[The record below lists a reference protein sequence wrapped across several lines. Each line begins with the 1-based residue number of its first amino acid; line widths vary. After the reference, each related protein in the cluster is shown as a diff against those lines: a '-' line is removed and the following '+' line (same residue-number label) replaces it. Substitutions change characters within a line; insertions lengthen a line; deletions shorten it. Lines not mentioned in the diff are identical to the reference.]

1 MSRLSYLS
9 IVVISL
15 LITLLVSR
23 IVPKKTF
30 DRHVIEVDSVWHTEE
45 ACQDY
50 LVDVNGD
57 LEIEKI
63 RHRNINKPGQSIEL
77 HQKSG
82 VKVIGIFNESEIF
95 VSKSLYFADVNGDSS
110 LEILFVTAVANKV
123 SLYIFENFFPNS
135 GSPPESITQVDLD
148 TIGYINQ
155 HPDVTNSRILS
166 VGADIYLDL
175 QAGYSIQPR
184 RFYSYNFLS
193 HKLRKSPLNSI
204 TVHDFEIINSVN
216 RRFILAKKTIAT
228 ANTFSIDQL
237 DAFRNSANA
246 DSNKAYERIK
256 DQCYQYGDFAAYTL
270 LLNDSLQFAFEP
282 ISWDGWSKFTSSVFV
297 VIDKLPMIVSIVND
311 RKDDMRSWITTFD
324 FHGRKQK
331 EVEVKEEFK
340 QIFSD
345 IKQIVAQTPKGLA
358 LLSDGLEIEMVIED
372 IQYPIG
378 FIDLDDDGISEFL
391 GFNKN
396 CLIVFSNNFK
406 SKTELVI
413 EQEFSPLPVDDLVLL
428 LKYKGQVGFIF
439 HSRLFYYLLSYK
451 SNPYYYTQIPYY
463 VLVFLFFYMM
473 LYCLVRLNVKRLH
486 LEKIRLERTV
496 EDRTIELRLTNE
508 QLALKNA
515 EIETKAIELNEIN
528 IHLSQLDQFKRV
540 LISTLVHDL
549 KNPLSQIISRSTDK
563 HVRFASSKMLG
574 LVTNLLDVEKY
585 DQSTIILDKK
595 RLFINDLVNEVISG
609 QETSLQEK
617 NLKVDFVSK
626 VLYVIADSAL
636 LTRVFENLLVNAIHH
651 AYNNSSIQININPV
665 FGEEVKVEMMNNGPR
680 IPDVFLDAI
689 FDKYVQIGNGSSR
702 NYRSTGLGLTFC
714 RMVVEAHGYTI
725 KAKNTSDGV
734 SFSFTLEG
742 GGMVSPTEVSAQ
754 SDTKVVLS
762 QSERALLAPW
772 LAQLQQIEIYK
783 VSEITRIIASMPAH
797 SEALVA
803 YKQQVFDAA
812 FSLNHKV
819 YLELTQIDQD

>member
-45 ACQDY
+45 ASQDY

-95 VSKSLYFADVNGDSS
+95 ISKSLLFADVNGDSS
-110 LEILFVTAVANKV
+110 LEILFVTAVANKA
-123 SLYIFENFFPNS
+123 SLYIIENFFPKS
-135 GSPPESITQVDLD
+135 GSSPESITQVDLD

-155 HPDVTNSRILS
+155 HPDVTNSRIQS

-184 RFYSYNFLS
+184 RLYSYNFLS
-193 HKLRKSPLNSI
+193 RRLIKSPRNSI
-204 TVHDFEIINSVN
+204 TAHDFFVISNDN
-216 RRFILAKKTIAT
+216 RRFILAKKTLAT
-228 ANTFSIDQL
+228 ANTFSIKQL
-237 DAFRNSANA
+237 EAFRSSANA

-270 LLNDSLQFAFEP
+270 LLNDSLRYAFEP
-282 ISWDGWSKFTSSVFV
+282 ISWDGWSKYTSSVFV
-297 VIDKLPMIVSIVND
+297 VFDKFPMIVSIVND
-311 RKDDMRSWITTFD
+311 SKDDIRSWITTFD

-345 IKQIVAQTPKGLA
+345 TRQIVAQTPKGLA
-358 LLSDGLEIEMVIED
+358 LLSGGLEIEMVIED

-406 SKTELVI
+406 SKTELAI
-413 EQEFSPLPVDDLVLL
+413 EQEFSPLPVDDLVLP

-451 SNPYYYTQIPYY
+451 SNPYYYTQIPFY
-463 VLVFLFFYMM
+463 VLFFLFFYLM
-473 LYCLVRLNVKRLH
+473 LYYLVRLNVKRLH

-515 EIETKAIELNEIN
+515 EIETKAKELNEIN

-549 KNPLSQIISRSTDK
+549 KNPLSQIMSRSSDK
-563 HVRFASSKMLG
+563 HTRFASSKMLG

-595 RLFINDLVNEVISG
+595 RLFINDLINEVILG

-617 NLKVDFVSK
+617 NLKVDFMSK
-626 VLYVIADSAL
+626 VLYVIADGAL

-651 AYNNSSIQININPV
+651 AYNNTSIRINLNLVSDVDVMVEVINRGPHIP
-665 FGEEVKVEMMNNGPR
+665 EE
-680 IPDVFLDAI
+680 FLEAI
-689 FDKYVQIGNGSSR
+689 FDKYVQVGSYTIK
-702 NYRSTGLGLTFC
+702 NYRTTGLGLTFC

-725 KAKNTSDGV
+725 KAENTNEGV
-734 SFSFTLEG
+734 RFFFSMEG
-742 GGMVSPTEVSAQ
+742 GGIARDEVITEVREDNVGLTQA
-754 SDTKVVLS
+754 
-762 QSERALLAPW
+762 ERELLAPW
-772 LAQLQQIEIYK
+772 LAQLQQIEIYR
-783 VSEITRIIASMPAH
+783 VSDITRIIASMPAH

-803 YKQQVFDAA
+803 FKQQVFDAA

-819 YLELTQIDQD
+819 YLELTQSAQN